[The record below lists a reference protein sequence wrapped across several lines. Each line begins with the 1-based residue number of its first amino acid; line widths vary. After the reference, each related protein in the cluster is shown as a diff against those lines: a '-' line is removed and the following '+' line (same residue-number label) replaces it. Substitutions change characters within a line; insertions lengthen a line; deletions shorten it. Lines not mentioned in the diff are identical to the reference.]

1 MVGTSLKR
9 LLENDHLL
17 VGISELSEI
26 VGVSP
31 RQLRYWEQK
40 GFIRSVTTD
49 GNCPRK
55 YQLPTV
61 VKVEIIKKYL
71 DEGYTL
77 TKAAEKAENRLKKI
91 KHVRK
96 VFSKAI
102 KEIELI
108 DERYTVLLIGDFK
121 ETGEDAQLYIIHD
134 NSTDELTY
142 KILPT
147 DQKIAFSQLLNEHS
161 S

>member
-40 GFIRSVTTD
+40 EFIRSVST
-49 GNCPRK
+49 GVNCPRK

-61 VKVEIIKKYL
+61 IKVEIIKKYL

-77 TKAAEKAENRLKKI
+77 NKSAEKAEERLKKM

-121 ETGEDAQLYIIHD
+121 ETTEDSKLYIIHD
-134 NSTDELTY
+134 EATDELTY
-142 KILPT
+142 KIVPVSE
-147 DQKIAFSQLLNEHS
+147 KIDFEQLLKNL
-161 S
+161 

>member
-1 MVGTSLKR
+1 MVGASLKR

-40 GFIRSVTTD
+40 EFIRSVST
-49 GNCPRK
+49 GVNCPRK

-61 VKVEIIKKYL
+61 IKVEIIKKYL

-77 TKAAEKAENRLKKI
+77 NKSAEKAEERLKKM

-102 KEIELI
+102 KEIE
-108 DERYTVLLIGDFK
+108 
-121 ETGEDAQLYIIHD
+121 
-134 NSTDELTY
+134 
-142 KILPT
+142 
-147 DQKIAFSQLLNEHS
+147 
-161 S
+161 